1 MWAWHCNQISG
12 HCLEEATQSSPGP
25 EIEIDETSMQ
35 FIDASSRMPP
45 DMEGGRGG
53 GDMVRDIWRYMAHS
67 LTALSALWVSNRMC

>member
-1 MWAWHCNQISG
+1 MEWGAEAWAWHCNQISG

-53 GDMVRDIWRYMAHS
+53 IWFAIS
-67 LTALSALWVSNRMC
+67 GAIWCTA